1 MENIWR
7 LGNFEDVWIFL
18 LIILF
23 LIIFSLYIIV
33 NHFVKQQNSFLNQL
47 SDVTPSQLKSP
58 LGRLQR
64 YSLINNLKIM
74 KKYIGVSI
82 LLLVVVILTMSTVV
96 VLDSRT
102 YFKQYFEIQRT
113 KLNLRSEKSVDS
125 IQNIVIIKNSQIDSL
140 IKDNAKISYENYSLR
155 KNETETRMMIK
166 SFQKLVNKK

>member
-1 MENIWR
+1 MEKFYI
-7 LGNFEDVWIFL
+7 LGNTIDIYIFL
-18 LIILF
+18 LIILL

-47 SDVTPSQLKSP
+47 SDVTPTQLKSP

-74 KKYIGVSI
+74 KKYIGISI
-82 LLLVVVILTMSTVV
+82 LLLVVVMLSMSTVV

-125 IQNIVIIKNSQIDSL
+125 IQSIIK
-140 IKDNAKISYENYSLR
+140 IKDLKIDTLFIENTQMKYEISSL
-155 KNETETRMMIK
+155 KENEIVTRNLIK
-166 SFQKLVNKK
+166 SFQKLTNKK